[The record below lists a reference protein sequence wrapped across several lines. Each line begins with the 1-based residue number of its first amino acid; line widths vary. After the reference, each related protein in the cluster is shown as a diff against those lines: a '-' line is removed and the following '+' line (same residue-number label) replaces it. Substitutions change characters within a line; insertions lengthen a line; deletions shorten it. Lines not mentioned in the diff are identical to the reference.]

1 MPLFR
6 RKISAVNRD
15 FNSEISRLERFDSEN
30 QRRFS
35 LSIDSFSKNQLHF
48 LTESIFFRA
57 FRSYEKLV
65 RDIFLLYCLDKRSD
79 SGKKASSYLKP
90 KSFWHAETLIKSQ
103 LHFLDWG
110 NPDIVIERAETYLK
124 DGYPIKLPLS
134 SNRQAL
140 QDFRK
145 IRNHIAHDSRES
157 FDGYKSVLI
166 KHYGTVPLSVPCP
179 AEFLLRND
187 RADPSKY
194 KLQVYFELLKDM
206 IVGFS

>member
-1 MPLFR
+1 MPIFR
-6 RKISAVNRD
+6 RKLSAVTKD
-15 FNSEISRLERFDSEN
+15 FNTEISRLERFDSEN
-30 QRRFS
+30 QRKFS
-35 LSIDSFSKNQLHF
+35 SSVDSFSKNQLHF

-57 FRSYEKLV
+57 FRSYEKVV
-65 RDIFLLYCLDKRSD
+65 RDVFLLYCLGKRSD

-90 KSFWHAETLIKSQ
+90 KSFLHAETLLKSQ
-103 LHFLDWG
+103 LRFLDWG

-134 SNRQAL
+134 SNREAL

-145 IRNHIAHDSRES
+145 IRNHIAHDSKES
-157 FDGYKSVLI
+157 LEGYKSVLR